1 MQDNLKTMSLNKKL
15 LFALILLLA
24 VLIGSILVL
33 SWKLRSTSIE
43 LGYGLADEKLSFL
56 QKVRYSVQ
64 IFLSRESLTKQKTD
78 PEAKTKLEI
87 QSGESV
93 QSICNHLN
101 LLHANLNP
109 RLCRDYLVYRG
120 LDRKVEPGSYSIPK
134 NMPAYQVFL
143 FISDPS
149 NRNRVLVVFPGW
161 RLEEIAS
168 AIQSLGIGEGNQ
180 DFLLEKMRQSYSG
193 LAGLLQLDPG
203 QSLEGYILPGNYVFE
218 PSADSDS
225 ILWQL
230 TTPAHALFQTEDF
243 QTKQKEN
250 GLSTKEVLTL
260 ASIIQR
266 ETLQEIEM
274 PIIASV
280 FYNRLVQGMPL
291 QTDPTV
297 QYAIGY
303 DENTKS
309 WWKPVLSLSD
319 LQINSTYNTYQI
331 QGLPPSPIASPG
343 SDAIQAVLNPEISE
357 YLFFR
362 AKCDGSGLHD
372 FSVTYQEHL
381 EKACP

>member
-1 MQDNLKTMSLNKKL
+1 MQDNLKTMSRNKKL

-180 DFLLEKMRQSYSG
+180 DFLLEKMRQPHNG

-203 QSLEGYILPGNYVFE
+203 QSLEGYILPGDYVFE
-218 PSADSDS
+218 PGADSDS

-230 TTPAHALFQTEDF
+230 TIPAHALFQTEDF

-250 GLSTKEVLTL
+250 GLSTNEVLTL